1 MSESSLII
9 FWLFMIIN
17 ILYMIYSM
25 NPCVANE
32 KKEKLKKFSL
42 FKFNYD
48 STLTFLTV
56 ILSFTVYYTY
66 AKAGIYANK
75 YKDIDSQIDFKLPV
89 ALFLFY
95 IHIEDTFLN
104 KCKID
109 GSDAELILT
118 ENTEYKSLSTIS
130 KLWTALKFFLILDL
144 TGIFFIMD
152 QGMSLFLE
160 VLSSR

>member
-1 MSESSLII
+1 MD
-9 FWLFMIIN
+9 
-17 ILYMIYSM
+17 
-25 NPCVANE
+25 PCVANE

-66 AKAGIYANK
+66 AKAGIYANI

-95 IHIEDTFLN
+95 LHIEDTFLN

-118 ENTEYKSLSTIS
+118 ENTDDKNLSIIS
-130 KLWTALKFFLILDL
+130 KLWFALKFFLILDL
-144 TGIFFIMD
+144 SGVFFIMD
-152 QGMSLFLE
+152 QGMSAFLE
-160 VLSSR
+160 VVTFR